1 MTDFMLKETFE
12 TWRCYKF
19 WNKVKTY
26 WKKERERQMWRES
39 VGETKIEKER
49 EGKQRLAQ
57 QVNCTLANSALN
69 DWASFFEGK
78 KAKKKQKKQNKHIIL
93 LVVIPPQF

>member
-1 MTDFMLKETFE
+1 MTDFMPKETFE

-19 WNKVKTY
+19 WNEVKTY
-26 WKKERERQMWRES
+26 CKEERERQMWRES

-57 QVNCTLANSALN
+57 QAIYTLANSALN

-78 KAKKKQKKQNKHIIL
+78 KDKNKKQNKHIIL